1 MGQNAWRNKSAAVER
16 DGMRKLSLASAHNH
30 LIGMEELVCY
40 VLLAKY
46 GIIRPI
52 LVFVRQ
58 ELSGI
63 TNSVQ

>member
-1 MGQNAWRNKSAAVER
+1 MEQNAWRNKSVAVER
-16 DGMRKLSLASAHNH
+16 DGTRKLSLANVQNH
-30 LIGMEELVCY
+30 FIGMEGLVCS

-46 GIIRPI
+46 GIIEPI
-52 LVFVRQ
+52 LVFVQQ